1 MSPSPRFV
9 APALAVLVA
18 LVGAPRAH
26 AIFGVADTSFV
37 TVIANPAEAADW
49 ASELERL
56 NEQLDTARSTLQ
68 TVGDLRTVA
77 GNPGAAVAALAGLQ
91 EVTGAVAALS
101 SGAGTAADLDRAW
114 QSLGAAQRLSGA
126 AALLQGSGAGT
137 TMQVFGQSQAR
148 DAALYAGFAQDAN
161 ATAQVRSQV
170 AGEQSARASVAS
182 ELSQAWVQFKA
193 ATNESQKQA
202 ILSEISQLQSQ
213 NQVMDTRRRAILDD
227 LDLSDRQAQ
236 ADAHVRTRAADEQ
249 MLSESALLNAD
260 ARARAQG
267 AEAQRAATLGRLPAV
282 PAAADYSGIRLWTTA
297 DTPGPSP

>member
-1 MSPSPRFV
+1 
-9 APALAVLVA
+9 L
-18 LVGAPRAH
+18 GAPRAR

-56 NEQLDTARSTLQ
+56 NDQLETARSTLQ
-68 TVGDLRTVA
+68 TVSDLRAVA

-101 SGAGTAADLDRAW
+101 SGAQTAADLDRAW
-114 QSLGAAQRLSGA
+114 QSTGAAQRLSGA

-137 TMQVFGQSQAR
+137 SMQVFGQAQAR
-148 DAALYAGFAQDAN
+148 DAALYADFAQDAN
-161 ATAQVRSQV
+161 ATAQIRGQV
-170 AGEQSARASVAS
+170 AGEQAARSSVAS
-182 ELSQAWVQFKA
+182 ELARVWVQFKA

-213 NQVMDTRRRAILDD
+213 NQVMDARRRAILDD
-227 LDLSDRQAQ
+227 LDLSDRESRS
-236 ADAHVRTRAADEQ
+236 DDSVRTRAADEQ

-267 AEAQRAATLGRLPAV
+267 AEAQREATLGRVAPA

-297 DTPGPSP
+297 DTGGPPP